1 MSKENVNIGTLVR
14 PNIAKLSP
22 YTSARDEYK
31 GSEGIFLDANENP
44 FGTVNRYP
52 DPYQKELKQVIT
64 AIKGGNAKELFLGNG
79 SDEAIDLAYR
89 IFCEPNKDKAIVFTP
104 TYGMYE
110 VYANINAVE
119 LITLPLDNLFQVD
132 IESVIP
138 YLDDESVKLMF
149 ICSPNNPTG
158 NLIDRKTITRLLNQF
173 KGIVILDEAYIDFST
188 EASWLEELSQYNNLI
203 ILQTLSKGWGMAGL
217 RIGMAW
223 MSEELLYYFNKVKS
237 PYNLSII
244 NQQQAIE
251 ILSDTAGFKQ
261 RIALLLNEKE
271 RVINELK
278 NLSMTQIIY
287 PSEANYLLVEF
298 DNANELYQELINRQI
313 IVRNRSKVVPN
324 TLRISIGL
332 PEEND
337 QLLTALKA
345 IDREKESIIYR

>member
-1 MSKENVNIGTLVR
+1 MSRGNTNISALVR

-31 GSEGIFLDANENP
+31 GNEGIFLDANENP
-44 FGTVNRYP
+44 FGRVNRYP
-52 DPYQKELKQVIT
+52 DPYQKELKQVIGE
-64 AIKGGNAKELFLGNG
+64 IKGGSREQLFLGNG

-119 LITLPLDNLFQVD
+119 LITLPLDSLFQIDTTLV
-132 IESVIP
+132 EP
-138 YLDDESVKLMF
+138 YLSDESVKLMF

-158 NLIDRKTITRLLNQF
+158 NLIDQQTIVQLLEQF

-188 EASWLEELSQYNNLI
+188 EASWLEQLSQYNNLI

-244 NQQQAIE
+244 NQQKAIE
-251 ILSDTAGFKQ
+251 VLRDTEGFKQ
-261 RIALLLNEKE
+261 RIELLLSE
-271 RVINELK
+271 RDRVTKELK
-278 NLSMTQIIY
+278 NLSIVKVIY

-298 DNANELYQELINRQI
+298 DNANQIYEELISRQI
-313 IVRNRSKVVPN
+313 IVRNRSKVVQN

-332 PEEND
+332 AEENN
-337 QLLTALKA
+337 LLLAALKA
-345 IDREKESIIYR
+345 L

>member
-1 MSKENVNIGTLVR
+1 MSRGNTNISALVR
-14 PNIAKLSP
+14 SNIAKLSP

-31 GSEGIFLDANENP
+31 GNEGVFLDANENP
-44 FGTVNRYP
+44 FGRVNRYP
-52 DPYQKELKQVIT
+52 DPYQKELKQVISE
-64 AIKGGNAKELFLGNG
+64 IKGASTEQLFLGNG
-79 SDEAIDLAYR
+79 SDEAIDLGYR
-89 IFCEPNKDKAIVFTP
+89 IFCEPNIDKAIVFTP

-110 VYANINAVE
+110 VYANINAIE
-119 LITLPLDNLFQVD
+119 LITLPLDSLFQIDTTLV
-132 IESVIP
+132 EP
-138 YLDDESVKLMF
+138 YLSDESVKLMF

-158 NLIDRKTITRLLNQF
+158 NLIDRQTIVQLLEQF

-188 EASWLEELSQYNNLI
+188 EASWLEQLLQYNNLI

-251 ILSDTAGFKQ
+251 VLRDTEGFKQ
-261 RIALLLNEKE
+261 RIELLLSE
-271 RVINELK
+271 RDRVTKELK
-278 NLSMTQIIY
+278 NLSIVKVIY

-298 DNANELYQELINRQI
+298 DNANQVYEELISKQI
-313 IVRNRSKVVPN
+313 IVRNRSKVVQN

-332 PEEND
+332 PEENN
-337 QLLTALKA
+337 QLLAALKA
-345 IDREKESIIYR
+345 L

>member
-1 MSKENVNIGTLVR
+1 MSRGNINISTLVR
-14 PNIAKLSP
+14 SNIAKLSP

-31 GSEGIFLDANENP
+31 GNEGVFLDANENP
-44 FGTVNRYP
+44 FGRVNRYP
-52 DPYQKELKQVIT
+52 DPYQKELKQVISE
-64 AIKGGNAKELFLGNG
+64 IKGGSTEQLFLGNG

-89 IFCEPNKDKAIVFTP
+89 IFCEPNRDKAIVFTP

-119 LITLPLDNLFQVD
+119 LITLPLDSLFQIDTTLV
-132 IESVIP
+132 EP
-138 YLDDESVKLMF
+138 YLSDESVKLMF

-158 NLIDRKTITRLLNQF
+158 NLIDRQTIVQLLEQF

-188 EASWLEELSQYNNLI
+188 EASWLEQLSQYNNLI

-237 PYNLSII
+237 PYNLSLI
-244 NQQQAIE
+244 NQEQAIE
-251 ILSDTAGFKQ
+251 VLRDTEGFKQ
-261 RIALLLNEKE
+261 RIELLLNERE
-271 RVINELK
+271 RVTKELK
-278 NLSMTQIIY
+278 NLSIVKVIY

-298 DNANELYQELINRQI
+298 DNANQIYEELISRQI
-313 IVRNRSKVVPN
+313 IVRNRSKVVQN

-332 PEEND
+332 PEENN
-337 QLLTALKA
+337 QLLAALKA
-345 IDREKESIIYR
+345 L